1 MIKHTITWLSLALF
15 SSIVV
20 AGCSG
25 EPAGKGNE
33 AARHYEITGKVVR
46 VDARK
51 PAVAL
56 DHEDIPGLMK
66 AMEMEFD
73 VQDAKILDGINPGD
87 QVKGELVKDKS
98 GYVIT
103 KLEKR

>member
-1 MIKHTITWLSLALF
+1 MMKHTIPSLFLAIF

-25 EPAGKGNE
+25 ENVG
-33 AARHYEITGKVVR
+33 ARHYEITGKVVR
-46 VDARK
+46 VDAKK
-51 PAVAL
+51 PAVTL

-66 AMEMEFD
+66 AMEMEFN
-73 VQDAKILDGINPGD
+73 VRDAKILDGIKPGD
-87 QVKGELVKDKS
+87 QVKGELVKDNS